1 MQLVVT
7 ATVGLALWI
16 VLWALGIKAFDGFM
30 LTIAI
35 VLGAIIAQLVLPLL
49 PGNRDS

>member
-7 ATVGLALWI
+7 ATVGLGLWI
-16 VLWALGIKAFDGFM
+16 ILWALGVKGFDGFM
-30 LTIAI
+30 VTVVVI
-35 VLGAIIAQLVLPLL
+35 LGAIIAQLLLPIL

>member
-7 ATVGLALWI
+7 ATVGLSLWI

-35 VLGAIIAQLVLPLL
+35 VLGAIVAQLVLPIL

>member
-7 ATVGLALWI
+7 ATAGLSLWI

-35 VLGAIIAQLVLPLL
+35 IVGGIIIQLLLPIL